1 MRLLTLKTVLVAVAR
16 DDVTR
21 AAIQAGSALASSAGG
36 TLHVIHVS
44 SDPSVTL
51 ETLAASILDGVDACV
66 HVVAGDAA
74 ESIRSTA
81 DRLRA
86 DVIVLGP
93 HRGGVRTRRGSALGS
108 TALGVVTNAAV
119 PCLVVAKT
127 VELPVRRAC
136 SCPWTFRIR
145 RAEHCSSRCPG
156 PQRLEPLVRASR
168 LSSRPCTSV

>member
-1 MRLLTLKTVLVAVAR
+1 LRGQLARRCQAAARLVEMRLLTLKTILVAVAR

-21 AAIQAGSALASSAGG
+21 AAIQAGAALASSAGA

-74 ESIRSTA
+74 ESIRSSA

-86 DVIVLGP
+86 
-93 HRGGVRTRRGSALGS
+93 RM
-108 TALGVVTNAAV
+108 
-119 PCLVVAKT
+119 
-127 VELPVRRAC
+127 
-136 SCPWTFRIR
+136 
-145 RAEHCSSRCPG
+145 
-156 PQRLEPLVRASR
+156 
-168 LSSRPCTSV
+168 